1 LRREVT
7 GSAHSECG
15 LLDNVHIEKRLRIS
29 MNPNSFYIRRT
40 GEKEDL
46 IIFNQ
51 HGINK
56 GWCAWPINF
65 DPVWVKCEIPFEMME
80 KQDS

>member
-1 LRREVT
+1 M
-7 GSAHSECG
+7 S
-15 LLDNVHIEKRLRIS
+15 DDIEKEIKNDDPPTEEVAELMES
-29 MNPNSFYIRRT
+29 HDLD
-40 GEKEDL
+40 KEEAEHVQE
-46 IIFNQ
+46 IMEEY
-51 HGINK
+51 GINK